1 MLMDIALIIGGHDAH
16 GYPFYQPWFHE
27 WTLFHE
33 NSAFQ
38 PWTFVHICEWESNIE
53 NS

>member
-1 MLMDIALIIGGHDAH
+1 MLMDIALIIGVHDAH

-38 PWTFVHICEWESNIE
+38 PWTFVHICEWESSIE